1 MGAIVVNAKQSE
13 VAGTQSPLRKYWIL
27 FTVFPALV
35 AIDQWT
41 KQLIHAKFRL
51 HESIPVID
59 GFFSITYV
67 RNTGA
72 AFSMLA
78 DAGGWQRIFFV
89 AVAVVASAWVLWL
102 LRRHPEQKLFCLALG
117 LILGGAV
124 GNLIDRALFGSV
136 VDFVQVHYAG
146 WYFPA
151 FNVADSAITVGA
163 GLLIW
168 DALRPQQS
176 GQGTTT

>member
-1 MGAIVVNAKQSE
+1 M
-13 VAGTQSPLRKYWIL
+13 RKWVSL
-27 FTVFPALV
+27 ALV
-35 AIDQWT
+35 IVLADQIT
-41 KQLIHAKFRL
+41 KFFVVQRFTL
-51 HESIPVID
+51 HETVPVTS
-59 GFFSITYV
+59 FFNLVYV

-168 DALRPQQS
+168 DALRDRKS
-176 GQGTTT
+176 TRLNSSH

>member
-1 MGAIVVNAKQSE
+1 MPSGSNLRGSTNLRGWLLLAVAIVV
-13 VAGTQSPLRKYWIL
+13 V
-27 FTVFPALV
+27 
-35 AIDQWT
+35 DQIT
-41 KQLIHAKFRL
+41 KFVIMQKFVL
-51 HESIPVID
+51 HETLYVTS
-59 GFFSITYV
+59 FFNLV
-67 RNTGA
+67 RVHNTGA
-72 AFSMLA
+72 AFSMFA
-78 DAGGWQRIFFV
+78 DAGGWQRFFFIGI
-89 AVAVVASAWVLWL
+89 ALAASAWVVWL
-102 LRRHPEQKLFCLALG
+102 LRRYPQQKLFCLALG
-117 LILGGAV
+117 MILGGAI
-124 GNLIDRALFGSV
+124 GNLIDRVLFGAV

>member
-1 MGAIVVNAKQSE
+1 M
-13 VAGTQSPLRKYWIL
+13 L
-27 FTVFPALV
+27 FRSL
-35 AIDQWT
+35 
-41 KQLIHAKFRL
+41 
-51 HESIPVID
+51 
-59 GFFSITYV
+59 FFI
-67 RNTGA
+67 G
-72 AFSMLA
+72 
-78 DAGGWQRIFFV
+78 I
-89 AVAVVASAWVLWL
+89 AVAASVWVIWL
-102 LRRHPEQKLFCLALG
+102 MRRHPQQKLFCLALG
-117 LILGGAV
+117 LILGGAI
-124 GNLIDRALFGSV
+124 GNLIDRVLFGYV